1 MTIIDGCSRAGL
13 ESSEGRMRPAGR
25 EFDIPDL
32 QCLQLQLAIITS
44 TKIKTFWLNDGK
56 YVLNNIC
63 TKVCESKIYSSL
75 GIDKYLLFLL
85 LYLKRNFW

>member
-1 MTIIDGCSRAGL
+1 MTIIDGCLRAGL

-25 EFDIPDL
+25 ELDIPDL

-56 YVLNNIC
+56 Y
-63 TKVCESKIYSSL
+63 
-75 GIDKYLLFLL
+75 
-85 LYLKRNFW
+85 